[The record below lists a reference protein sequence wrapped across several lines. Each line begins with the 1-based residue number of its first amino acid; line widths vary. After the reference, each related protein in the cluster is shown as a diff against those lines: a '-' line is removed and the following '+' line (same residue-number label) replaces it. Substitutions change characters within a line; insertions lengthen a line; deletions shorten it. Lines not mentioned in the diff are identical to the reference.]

1 MKKELLLFFVVCL
14 VLFSCSGSKDK
25 SKRSVGV
32 TLSGAG
38 ATFPYPFY
46 SIVFRDYMRKHP
58 GVTINYGAIGSGGG
72 IRSLRDK
79 SVDFGASDA
88 FLNEKEIASMGAE
101 VVHIPTCMGGVAL
114 SYTLKGVDSLRLTGE
129 LVADIFMGEITRWSD
144 PRIAAENPGISLP
157 DIEITPV
164 YRSDGSGTTFVFS
177 DYLSKVSPKWNKV
190 MGKGKALKWNVG
202 LAAKG
207 NPGVTSVVQLTEGAI
222 GYIGSEYAFTL
233 QMPSAI
239 LKNKAGNYVKASLK
253 TIAAAAETD
262 LPDDM
267 KLTLTDMPHPD
278 AYPISLMTW
287 LLVYR
292 DQAYGG
298 HSKQEA
304 EVLVDLLNYII
315 GPEGQQLA
323 EQVNFVPLPFQ
334 AVQKTQRLINRIHFA
349 GEQISTVPDPEIA
362 VVEFL
367 SADTVTDHQRTVRYE
382 KSITNE
388 R

>member
-1 MKKELLLFFVVCL
+1 MMKKTLWFLLISLAF
-14 VLFSCSGSKDK
+14 FSCSGSRDK

-79 SVDFGASDA
+79 SVNFAASDA
-88 FLNEKEIASMGAE
+88 FLNEKETASMGAE
-101 VVHIPTCMGGVAL
+101 VVHIPTCMGGVVL
-114 SYTLKGVDSLRLTGE
+114 SYTLSGVDSLRLTGE
-129 LVADIFMGEITRWSD
+129 LIADIFMGKITRWND
-144 PRIAAENPGISLP
+144 PRVAAENPNIRFP
-157 DIEITPV
+157 DLEITPV

-177 DYLSKVSPKWNKV
+177 EYLNKVSPEWNKE
-190 MGKGKALKWNVG
+190 MGAGKALKWKAG

-207 NPGVTSVVQLTEGAI
+207 NPGVASIVQLTEGAI
-222 GYIGSEYAFTL
+222 GYVGSEYALTL

-239 LKNKAGNYVKASLK
+239 IKNKAGNYVKATLK
-253 TIAAAAETD
+253 TISAAAETD

-267 KLTLTDMPHPD
+267 KVTLTDMPHPN
-278 AYPISLMTW
+278 AYPISMMTW

-292 DQAYGG
+292 DQGYSG
-298 HSKQEA
+298 HSRQEA

-315 GPEGQQLA
+315 GPDGQQLA
-323 EQVNFVPLPFQ
+323 EQVNYVPLPLQ
-334 AVQKTQRLINRIHFA
+334 AIQKTKRIIDQIHFE
-349 GEQISTVPDPEIA
+349 GEKISTVSDPGIA
-362 VVEFL
+362 VGNVL
-367 SADTVTDHQRTVRYE
+367 SETKTMSDHE
-382 KSITNE
+382 KPVPHGKIVSE
-388 R
+388 

>member
-1 MKKELLLFFVVCL
+1 MMKKTLWFLLISLTF
-14 VLFSCSGSKDK
+14 FSCSGSRDK

-79 SVDFGASDA
+79 SVNFAASDA
-88 FLNEKEIASMGAE
+88 FLNEKETASMGAE
-101 VVHIPTCMGGVAL
+101 VVHIPTCMGGVVL
-114 SYTLKGVDSLRLTGE
+114 SYTLSGVDSLRLTGE
-129 LVADIFMGEITRWSD
+129 LIADIFMGKITRWND
-144 PRIAAENPGISLP
+144 PRVAAENPNIRFP
-157 DIEITPV
+157 DLEITPV

-177 DYLSKVSPKWNKV
+177 EYLNKVSPEWNKE
-190 MGKGKALKWNVG
+190 MGAGKALKWKAG

-207 NPGVTSVVQLTEGAI
+207 NPGVASIVQLTEGAI
-222 GYIGSEYAFTL
+222 GYVGSEYALTL

-239 LKNKAGNYVKASLK
+239 IKNKAGNYVKATLK
-253 TIAAAAETD
+253 TISAAAETD

-267 KLTLTDMPHPD
+267 KVTLTDMPHPN
-278 AYPISLMTW
+278 AYPISMMTW

-292 DQAYGG
+292 DQGYSG
-298 HSKQEA
+298 HSRQEA

-315 GPEGQQLA
+315 GPDGQQLA
-323 EQVNFVPLPFQ
+323 EQVNYVPLPLQ
-334 AVQKTQRLINRIHFA
+334 AIQKTKRIIDQIHFE
-349 GEQISTVPDPEIA
+349 GEKISTVSDPGIA
-362 VVEFL
+362 VGNVL
-367 SADTVTDHQRTVRYE
+367 SETKTMSDHE
-382 KSITNE
+382 KPAPHGKIVSE
-388 R
+388 

>member
-1 MKKELLLFFVVCL
+1 MMKKTLWFLLISLAF
-14 VLFSCSGSKDK
+14 FSCSGSRDK

-79 SVDFGASDA
+79 SVNFAASDA
-88 FLNEKEIASMGAE
+88 FLNEKETASMGAE
-101 VVHIPTCMGGVAL
+101 VVHIPTCMGGVVL
-114 SYTLKGVDSLRLTGE
+114 SYTLSGVDSLRLTGE
-129 LVADIFMGEITRWSD
+129 LIADIFMGKITRWND
-144 PRIAAENPGISLP
+144 PRVAAENPNIRFP
-157 DIEITPV
+157 DLEITPV

-177 DYLSKVSPKWNKV
+177 EYLNKVSPEWNKE
-190 MGKGKALKWNVG
+190 MGAGKALKWKAG

-207 NPGVTSVVQLTEGAI
+207 NPGVASIVQLTEGAI
-222 GYIGSEYAFTL
+222 GYVGSEYALTL

-239 LKNKAGNYVKASLK
+239 IKNKAGNYVKATLK
-253 TIAAAAETD
+253 TISAAAETD

-267 KLTLTDMPHPD
+267 KVTLTDMPHPN
-278 AYPISLMTW
+278 AYPISMMTW

-292 DQAYGG
+292 DQGYSG
-298 HSKQEA
+298 HSRQEA

-315 GPEGQQLA
+315 GPDGQQLA
-323 EQVNFVPLPFQ
+323 EQVNYVPLPLQ
-334 AVQKTQRLINRIHFA
+334 AIQKTQRIIDQIHFE
-349 GEQISTVPDPEIA
+349 GEKISTVFDPGIA
-362 VVEFL
+362 VGNVL
-367 SADTVTDHQRTVRYE
+367 SETKTMSDHE
-382 KSITNE
+382 KPAPHGKIVSE
-388 R
+388 

>member
-1 MKKELLLFFVVCL
+1 MMKKTLWFLLISLAF
-14 VLFSCSGSKDK
+14 FSCSGSRDK

-79 SVDFGASDA
+79 SVNFAASDA
-88 FLNEKEIASMGAE
+88 FLNEKETASMGAE
-101 VVHIPTCMGGVAL
+101 VVHIPTCMGGVVL
-114 SYTLKGVDSLRLTGE
+114 SYTLSGVDSLRLTGE
-129 LVADIFMGEITRWSD
+129 LIADIFMGKITRWND
-144 PRIAAENPGISLP
+144 PRVAAENPNIRFP
-157 DIEITPV
+157 DLEITPV

-177 DYLSKVSPKWNKV
+177 EYLNKVSPEWNKE
-190 MGKGKALKWNVG
+190 MGAGKALKWKAG

-207 NPGVTSVVQLTEGAI
+207 NPGVASIVQLTEGAI
-222 GYIGSEYAFTL
+222 GYVGSEYALTL

-239 LKNKAGNYVKASLK
+239 IKNKAGNYVKATLK
-253 TIAAAAETD
+253 TISAAAETD

-267 KLTLTDMPHPD
+267 KVTLTDMPHPN
-278 AYPISLMTW
+278 AYPISMMTW

-292 DQAYGG
+292 DQGYSG
-298 HSKQEA
+298 HSRQEA

-315 GPEGQQLA
+315 GPDGQQLA
-323 EQVNFVPLPFQ
+323 EQVNYVPLPLQ
-334 AVQKTQRLINRIHFA
+334 AIQKTKRIIDQIHFE
-349 GEQISTVPDPEIA
+349 GEKISTVFDPGIA
-362 VVEFL
+362 VGNVL
-367 SADTVTDHQRTVRYE
+367 SETKTMSDHE
-382 KSITNE
+382 KPVPHGKIVSE
-388 R
+388 

>member
-1 MKKELLLFFVVCL
+1 MMKKTLWFLLISLAF
-14 VLFSCSGSKDK
+14 FSCSGSRDK

-79 SVDFGASDA
+79 SVNFAASDA
-88 FLNEKEIASMGAE
+88 FLNEKETASMGAE
-101 VVHIPTCMGGVAL
+101 VVHIPTCMGGVVL
-114 SYTLKGVDSLRLTGE
+114 SYTLSGVDSLRLTGE
-129 LVADIFMGEITRWSD
+129 LIADIFMGKITRWND
-144 PRIAAENPGISLP
+144 PRVAAENPNIRFP
-157 DIEITPV
+157 DLEITPV

-177 DYLSKVSPKWNKV
+177 EYLNKVSPEWNKE
-190 MGKGKALKWNVG
+190 MGAGKALKWKAG

-207 NPGVTSVVQLTEGAI
+207 NPGVASIVQLTEGAI
-222 GYIGSEYAFTL
+222 GYVGSEYALTL

-239 LKNKAGNYVKASLK
+239 IKNKAGNYVKATLK
-253 TIAAAAETD
+253 TISAAAETD

-267 KLTLTDMPHPD
+267 KVTLTDMPHPN
-278 AYPISLMTW
+278 AYPISMMTW

-292 DQAYGG
+292 DQGYSG
-298 HSKQEA
+298 HSRQEA

-315 GPEGQQLA
+315 GPDGQQLA
-323 EQVNFVPLPFQ
+323 EQVNYVPLPLQ
-334 AVQKTQRLINRIHFA
+334 AIQKTQRIIDQIHFE
-349 GEQISTVPDPEIA
+349 GEKISTVFDPGIA
-362 VVEFL
+362 VGDVL
-367 SADTVTDHQRTVRYE
+367 SETKTMSDHE
-382 KSITNE
+382 KPVPHGKIVSE
-388 R
+388 

>member
-1 MKKELLLFFVVCL
+1 MMKKTLWFLLISLTF
-14 VLFSCSGSKDK
+14 FSCSGSRDK

-79 SVDFGASDA
+79 SVNFAASDA
-88 FLNEKEIASMGAE
+88 FLNEKETASMGAE
-101 VVHIPTCMGGVAL
+101 VVHIPTCMGGVVL
-114 SYTLKGVDSLRLTGE
+114 SYTLSGVDSLRLTGE
-129 LVADIFMGEITRWSD
+129 LIADIFMGKITRWND
-144 PRIAAENPGISLP
+144 PRVAAENPNIRFP
-157 DIEITPV
+157 DLEITPV

-177 DYLSKVSPKWNKV
+177 EYLNKVSPEWNKE
-190 MGKGKALKWNVG
+190 MGAGKALKWKAG

-207 NPGVTSVVQLTEGAI
+207 NPGVASIVQLTEGAI
-222 GYIGSEYAFTL
+222 GYVGSEYALTL

-239 LKNKAGNYVKASLK
+239 IKNKAGNYVKATLK
-253 TIAAAAETD
+253 TISAAAETD

-267 KLTLTDMPHPD
+267 KVTLTDMPHPN
-278 AYPISLMTW
+278 AYPISMMTW

-292 DQAYGG
+292 DQGYSG
-298 HSKQEA
+298 HSRQEA

-315 GPEGQQLA
+315 GPDGQQLA
-323 EQVNFVPLPFQ
+323 EQVNYVPLPLQ
-334 AVQKTQRLINRIHFA
+334 AIQKTQRIIDQIHFE
-349 GEQISTVPDPEIA
+349 GEKISTVSDPGIA
-362 VVEFL
+362 VGNVL
-367 SADTVTDHQRTVRYE
+367 SETKTMSDHE
-382 KSITNE
+382 KPAPHGKIVSE
-388 R
+388 